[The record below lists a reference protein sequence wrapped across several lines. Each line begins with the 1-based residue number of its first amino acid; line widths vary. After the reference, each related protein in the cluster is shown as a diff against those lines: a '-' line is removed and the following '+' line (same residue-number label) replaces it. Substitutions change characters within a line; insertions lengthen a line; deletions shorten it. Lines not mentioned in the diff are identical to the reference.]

1 MLFKFLKIIYY
12 ILFLLDRI
20 IGLFAKKFEFLLYLK
35 EYIEGK
41 SYKIISISN
50 EKVKF
55 FTPNKAVNLRVKR
68 FYSKEPGTLEW
79 IDNFDNNNE
88 IIFWDIGSNIGL
100 FSIYASIKHKK
111 IKVYSFEPSTSNLR
125 TLSRNISINNLQE
138 KIIINQFPLTL
149 KSNTYQI
156 LKETSFQEGCS
167 LNSFGEDFGFDGN
180 IIYEKNSYKVFGNNI
195 NNLIEN
201 KILEL
206 PDYIKID
213 VDGIEHL
220 ILEGA
225 DKCLNSDK
233 LKSIS
238 VELNEDFID
247 QKNRVQKILLD
258 NKFIF
263 LSKNKSEDNPNS
275 KNITTYNY
283 IFQKQIDY
291 VK

>member
-1 MLFKFLKIIYY
+1 MLFKFSKFIYY
-12 ILFLLDRI
+12 ILFSLDKI
-20 IGLFAKKFEFLLYLK
+20 IGLFGKKFEFLLYLK
-35 EYIEGK
+35 EYIESK
-41 SYKIISISN
+41 SYKKITIQNTKI
-50 EKVKF
+50 KF
-55 FTPNKAVNLRVKR
+55 FVPNRAVNLRVKR

-79 IDNFDNNNE
+79 IDNFNNDN

-125 TLSRNISINNLQE
+125 VLSRNISINNLQE

-149 KSNTYQI
+149 KHNTYQI
-156 LKETSFQEGCS
+156 LKETRFQEGCAS
-167 LNSFGEDFGFDGN
+167 NSFGEDFGFDGN
-180 IIYEKNSYKVFGNNI
+180 KIYEKNSYKVFGNNI

-201 KILEL
+201 KILEI

-225 DKCLNSDK
+225 DKYLNSDK
-233 LKSIS
+233 IKSIS

-247 QKNRVQKILLD
+247 QKTRVKKILLD
-258 NKFIF
+258 NNF
-263 LSKNKSEDNPNS
+263 LFVSKNKGEDNPNS
-275 KNITTYNY
+275 KILSTYNY
-283 IFQKQIDY
+283 IFQK
-291 VK
+291 KN

>member
-1 MLFKFLKIIYY
+1 MLFKFSKFIYY
-12 ILFLLDRI
+12 ILFSLDKI
-20 IGLFAKKFEFLLYLK
+20 IGLFGKKFEFLLYLK
-35 EYIEGK
+35 EYIESK
-41 SYKIISISN
+41 SYKKITIQNTKI
-50 EKVKF
+50 KF
-55 FTPNKAVNLRVKR
+55 FVPNRAVNLRVKR

-79 IDNFDNNNE
+79 IDNFNNDN

-125 TLSRNISINNLQE
+125 VLSRNISINNLQE

-149 KSNTYQI
+149 KPNTYQI
-156 LKETSFQEGCS
+156 LKETRFQEGCAS
-167 LNSFGEDFGFDGN
+167 NSFGEDFGFDGN
-180 IIYEKNSYKVFGNNI
+180 KIYEKNSYKVFGNNI

-201 KILEL
+201 KILEI

-225 DKCLNSDK
+225 DKYLNSDK
-233 LKSIS
+233 IKSIS

-247 QKNRVQKILLD
+247 QKKRVKKILLD
-258 NKFIF
+258 NNF
-263 LSKNKSEDNPNS
+263 LFVSKNKGEDNPNS
-275 KNITTYNY
+275 KILSTYNY
-283 IFQKQIDY
+283 IFQK
-291 VK
+291 KN

>member
-1 MLFKFLKIIYY
+1 MLFKFSKLIYL
-12 ILFLLDRI
+12 ILLFLDRI
-20 IGLFAKKFEFLLYLK
+20 ISLFAKKFEFLLYLK
-35 EYIEGK
+35 EYIEDK
-41 SYKIISISN
+41 SYKIINIQN
-50 EKVKF
+50 QKIKF
-55 FTPNKAVNLRVKR
+55 FVPNKAVNLRIKR
-68 FYSKEPGTLEW
+68 LYTKEPGTLEW
-79 IDNFDNNNE
+79 IDNFDINNE

-138 KIIINQFPLTL
+138 KIIINQFPVTL
-149 KSNTYQI
+149 KSNTYEV
-156 LKETSFQEGCS
+156 LKETRFQEGCAS
-167 LNSFGEDFGFDGN
+167 NSFGEDFGFDGN
-180 IIYEKNSYKVFGNNI
+180 KIYEKNSYQVYGNNI

-201 KILEL
+201 KILEI

-225 DKCLNSDK
+225 DKYLNSDK

-247 QKNRVQKILLD
+247 QKIRVQKILLD
-258 NKFIF
+258 NNF
-263 LSKNKSEDNPNS
+263 LFASKNKSEDNPDS
-275 KNITTYNY
+275 KNTSIYNY
-283 IFQKQIDY
+283 IFQKKIENF
-291 VK
+291 K

>member
-1 MLFKFLKIIYY
+1 MLFKFSKFIYY
-12 ILFLLDRI
+12 ILFSLDKI
-20 IGLFAKKFEFLLYLK
+20 IGLFGKKFEFLLYLK
-35 EYIEGK
+35 EYIESK
-41 SYKIISISN
+41 SYKKITIQNTKI
-50 EKVKF
+50 KF
-55 FTPNKAVNLRVKR
+55 FVPNRAVNLRVKR

-79 IDNFDNNNE
+79 IDNFNNDN

-125 TLSRNISINNLQE
+125 VLSRNISINNLQE

-149 KSNTYQI
+149 KPNTYQI
-156 LKETSFQEGCS
+156 LKETRFQEGCAS
-167 LNSFGEDFGFDGN
+167 NSFGEDFGFDGN
-180 IIYEKNSYKVFGNNI
+180 KIYEKNSYKVFGNNI

-201 KILEL
+201 KILEI

-225 DKCLNSDK
+225 DKYLNSDK
-233 LKSIS
+233 IKSIS

-247 QKNRVQKILLD
+247 QKTRVKKILLD
-258 NKFIF
+258 NNF
-263 LSKNKSEDNPNS
+263 LFVSKNKGEDNPNS
-275 KNITTYNY
+275 KILSTYNY
-283 IFQKQIDY
+283 IFQK
-291 VK
+291 KN